1 MVPKYVFKYCG
12 MNVNIL
18 TRLGNKLIRELYYRN
33 PLNVYLGKKIYKND
47 SGVMANIIGNYVLH
61 RDRARSN
68 IELQLDEEGREQ
80 GARLKNNG
88 WVNLGKIYSNE
99 QVLPIKQKLDKIT
112 SEESVPDGYRLEK
125 SSQYGNH
132 EFYNEFPEVKLLI
145 DKKIIS
151 FITSFYQS
159 HFQIINAHIYRTFS
173 VPESKIEEAGFEAYG
188 STEFWHNDGTTVESI
203 KLFVLLDDVDEETGP
218 LHIISLKDSNDIIAG
233 GFRKNVEGKSNGI
246 IEKIKNVTR
255 FTGKAGTALLANP
268 NTCLHRGDIPH
279 NGRHR
284 DMLVFYI
291 SCNSKPLK
299 PDWEV
304 DATRHQYLGISRLFS

>member
-1 MVPKYVFKYCG
+1 MS
-12 MNVNIL
+12 MNIL

-47 SGVMANIIGNYVLH
+47 SGVMANIIGNYVMH
-61 RDRARSN
+61 RDRIHSN
-68 IELQLDEEGREQ
+68 IELKLEEKAQ
-80 GARLKNNG
+80 GQIETLKKNG
-88 WVNLGKIYSNE
+88 WVNLGKLYSNE
-99 QVLPIKQKLDKIT
+99 EVLPIKQKLDNIA
-112 SEESVPDGYRLEK
+112 SEESIPDSYRLEK
-125 SSQYGNH
+125 SSQIGNH
-132 EFYNEFPEVKLLI
+132 EFYNQFPEVKLLI
-145 DKKIIS
+145 NEEIIS
-151 FITSFYQS
+151 LITSFYQS
-159 HFQIINAHIYRTFS
+159 HFQIVNAHIYRTFS
-173 VPESKIEEAGFEAYG
+173 IPESKMESAGFEAYG

-203 KLFVLLDDVDEETGP
+203 KLFVLLDDVDEEAGP
-218 LHIISLKDSNDIIAG
+218 LHIISLEDSNNIIAG
-233 GFRKNVEGKSNGI
+233 GFRKDVEGKSNGI
-246 IEKIKNVTR
+246 IEKTKNISR

-268 NTCLHRGDIPH
+268 NTCLHRGDIPD